1 MSVFT
6 AANAVSDPRED
17 AEIPSLVD
25 GIRAG
30 QPAALERLVNRVQA
44 RVLRWARRYTDDQ
57 DAAEDV
63 AQEVLIGLERR
74 VHQFQGHSRF
84 TTWLFAVTRSV
95 ALNHRRREVRRV
107 ALRAGQE
114 ETPVAGSDEAAL
126 EPDRQRMTALILRYF
141 DELPPQQRRIFQL
154 VDLEGREPAE
164 VARQLGM
171 RQVTVRANLFK
182 ARRSIRA
189 RMLEHHERLLTE
201 YRS

>member
-6 AANAVSDPRED
+6 ATNAVSEPRDD

-44 RVLRWARRYTDDQ
+44 RVLRWARRYTDDE
-57 DAAEDV
+57 DSAEDV

-107 ALRAGQE
+107 SLRTEQE
-114 ETPVAGSDEAAL
+114 NASVSSDEAAT
-126 EPDRQRMTALILRYF
+126 DRQRMTALILRYF
-141 DELPPQQRRIFQL
+141 EALPPMQRRIFRL

-182 ARRSIRA
+182 ARRNIRA
-189 RMLEHHERLLTE
+189 RMLEQHERLLRE

>member
-1 MSVFT
+1 MSVFS

-30 QPAALERLVNRVQA
+30 QPAALERLVNRVRA
-44 RVLRWARRYTDDQ
+44 RVLRWARRYTDDE
-57 DAAEDV
+57 DSAEDV

-95 ALNHRRREVRRV
+95 ALNHRRREVRQV
-107 ALRAGQE
+107 ALRAEQE
-114 ETPVAGSDEAAL
+114 DASVSSDEAAT
-126 EPDRQRMTALILRYF
+126 DRQRMTALILRYF
-141 DELPPQQRRIFQL
+141 EALPPMQRQIFRL

-164 VARQLGM
+164 VARELGM
-171 RQVTVRANLFK
+171 RPVTVRANLFK
-182 ARRSIRA
+182 ARRNIRA
-189 RMLEHHERLLTE
+189 RMLEQHERLLKE

>member
-6 AANAVSDPRED
+6 ATNIVGEPRDD

-30 QPAALERLVNRVQA
+30 HPAALDRLVARIHA
-44 RVLRWARRYTDDQ
+44 RVLRWARRYTDDE
-57 DAAEDV
+57 DSAEDV

-95 ALNHRRREVRRV
+95 ALNHRRREARRV
-107 ALRAGQE
+107 TLRAGQE
-114 ETPVAGSDEAAL
+114 NTSVVSSDEAAL

-141 DELPPQQRRIFQL
+141 EGLPSQQRRIFQL
-154 VDLEGREPAE
+154 IDLEGREPAE

-182 ARRSIRA
+182 ARRNIRA
-189 RMLEHHERLLTE
+189 RMLEHHERLLKE

>member
-6 AANAVSDPRED
+6 ATNAVSEPRED
-17 AEIPSLVD
+17 ADIPSLVE

-30 QPAALERLVNRVQA
+30 QPAALERLVNRVQP
-44 RVLRWARRYTDDQ
+44 RVLRWARRYTDDE
-57 DAAEDV
+57 DSAEDV

-95 ALNHRRREVRRV
+95 ALNYRRREERRV
-107 ALRAGQE
+107 LLRAEQE
-114 ETPVAGSDEAAL
+114 NASVSSDEGAT
-126 EPDRQRMTALILRYF
+126 DRQRMTALILRYF
-141 DELPPQQRRIFQL
+141 EALPPMQRQIFRL

-182 ARRSIRA
+182 ARRNIRA
-189 RMLEHHERLLTE
+189 RMLEQHERLLKE

>member
-6 AANAVSDPRED
+6 ATNVVGEPHED
-17 AEIPSLVD
+17 AEIRSLVD

-30 QPAALERLVNRVQA
+30 HPVALERLVARVQA
-44 RVLRWARRYTDDQ
+44 RVLRWARRYTDDE
-57 DAAEDV
+57 DSAEDV

-74 VHQFQGHSRF
+74 VHQFHGHSRF

-107 ALRAGQE
+107 TIRAGQAE
-114 ETPVAGSDEAAL
+114 MLVAASDDAAL
-126 EPDRQRMTALILRYF
+126 EPDRQRMTTLILRYF
-141 DELPPQQRRIFQL
+141 EELPPQQRRIFQL
-154 VDLEGREPAE
+154 VDLEGCEPAE
-164 VARQLGM
+164 VARQLGI

-182 ARRSIRA
+182 ARRNIRA

>member
-6 AANAVSDPRED
+6 ATNAVSEPRED
-17 AEIPSLVD
+17 AEIPSLVE

-30 QPAALERLVNRVQA
+30 HPAALERLVTRVQA
-44 RVLRWARRYTDDQ
+44 RVLRWARRYTDDE
-57 DAAEDV
+57 DSAEDV

-74 VHQFQGHSRF
+74 VHQFHGHSRF

-107 ALRAGQE
+107 ALRAEQE
-114 ETPVAGSDEAAL
+114 SASVSSDEAAT
-126 EPDRQRMTALILRYF
+126 DRQRMTALILRYF
-141 DELPPQQRRIFQL
+141 EALPPMQRQIFRL
-154 VDLEGREPAE
+154 VDLEGREPSE

-182 ARRSIRA
+182 ARRNIRA
-189 RMLEHHERLLTE
+189 RMLEEHERLLTE